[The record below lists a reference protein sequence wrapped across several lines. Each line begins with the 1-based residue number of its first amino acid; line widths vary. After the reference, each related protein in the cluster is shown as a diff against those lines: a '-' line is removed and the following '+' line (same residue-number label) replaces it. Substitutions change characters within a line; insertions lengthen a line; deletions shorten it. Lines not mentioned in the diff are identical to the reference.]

1 MYLYAGV
8 KQGYTVHNTATERQT
23 DKETYRQ
30 KQAVTH
36 TCKQTH
42 RRTKKTQTNVQ
53 RIIMQ

>member
-8 KQGYTVHNTATERQT
+8 KQGHTVHYTATERQI

-42 RRTKKTQTNVQ
+42 RRTKKHRQTF
-53 RIIMQ
+53 RE